1 MDLFNYQ
8 NQNIKNHF
16 QRSTRID
23 NDLTKD
29 FLDHFIFHSTGKKV
43 LNQITSSINNSNQ
56 CAFTLTGP
64 YGTGKSSLALFLQAL
79 LSSDSKIKK
88 QATQIANF
96 SKTSGFTKLFLK
108 KKWFIIK
115 IIGSKNDPLE
125 SLAETIDQTV
135 KEKWISKGIPSA
147 LKTRTKPKIN
157 NIVEKLKTLTEEFQN
172 V

>member
-1 MDLFNYQ
+1 MLNGFINYQ

-64 YGTGKSSLALFLQAL
+64 TEQEKAHLPFFTS
-79 LSSDSKIKK
+79 ITK
-88 QATQIANF
+88 Q
-96 SKTSGFTKLFLK
+96 
-108 KKWFIIK
+108 
-115 IIGSKNDPLE
+115 
-125 SLAETIDQTV
+125 
-135 KEKWISKGIPSA
+135 
-147 LKTRTKPKIN
+147 R
-157 NIVEKLKTLTEEFQN
+157 
-172 V
+172 

>member
-23 NDLTKD
+23 NNLTKD

-88 QATQIANF
+88 QAICYR
-96 SKTSGFTKLFLK
+96 SP
-108 KKWFIIK
+108 
-115 IIGSKNDPLE
+115 KNTCKCHEPPIE
-125 SLAETIDQTV
+125 
-135 KEKWISKGIPSA
+135 
-147 LKTRTKPKIN
+147 
-157 NIVEKLKTLTEEFQN
+157 
-172 V
+172 

>member
-79 LSSDSKIKK
+79 LSSDSRIKK
-88 QATQIANF
+88 QAIKIANF

-108 KKWFIIK
+108 NILATNLDGSGSGSHSTMRIRIHIWAKKNVVLF
-115 IIGSKNDPLE
+115 L
-125 SLAETIDQTV
+125 
-135 KEKWISKGIPSA
+135 
-147 LKTRTKPKIN
+147 
-157 NIVEKLKTLTEEFQN
+157 IVT
-172 V
+172 

>member
-16 QRSTRID
+16 QRSIRID
-23 NDLTKD
+23 NELSKE
-29 FLDHFIFHSTGKKV
+29 FLDHFIFHATGKKV

-79 LSSDSKIKK
+79 LSNSNKIRN

-96 SKTSGFTKLFLK
+96 SKASSF
-108 KKWFIIK
+108 
-115 IIGSKNDPLE
+115 SK
-125 SLAETIDQTV
+125 
-135 KEKWISKGIPSA
+135 
-147 LKTRTKPKIN
+147 
-157 NIVEKLKTLTEEFQN
+157 
-172 V
+172 

>member
-1 MDLFNYQ
+1 MDLFNYK

-79 LSSDSKIKK
+79 LSNDGKIKK
-88 QATQIANF
+88 QEFYCVYGNENF
-96 SKTSGFTKLFLK
+96 TLNELVKHISSILKFNLKTNKGFYSYRDREIMNSVPRYERIPNWSPKFN
-108 KKWFIIK
+108 I
-115 IIGSKNDPLE
+115 E
-125 SLAETIDQTV
+125 
-135 KEKWISKGIPSA
+135 KGINSI
-147 LKTRTKPKIN
+147 IN
-157 NIVEKLKTLTEEFQN
+157 NK
-172 V
+172 